1 MKQLFIKISITAV
14 ALFVAVSTFAQ
25 TAGTLTFIYTP
36 TSHTCYTGSKNV
48 LAVWVQTS
56 TGTFV
61 KTRIRNAGGGTNDHL
76 PTWAVNS
83 GGTAGNCMA
92 AACNVTGAATTG
104 ATLTSFTTKNI
115 TWDGTDVTGAVV
127 ADGTYKITIQSTW
140 NHGGTGTATRSFT
153 FVKGT
158 SSDVQAPAN
167 DANFTN
173 ITLYWNPASA
183 VGVEENE
190 LTTATI
196 YPNPST
202 DGLFNVDYVNANS
215 IKVVNLVGMTIMEE
229 KLDAQSGSKSIDL
242 SSFTNGIYLVSV
254 TNGVKTTEYKI
265 ALEK

>member
-1 MKQLFIKISITAV
+1 MKLLILKISSTAF
-14 ALFVAVSTFAQ
+14 ALFLSVTAFSQ

-61 KTRIRNAGGGTNDHL
+61 KTRIRNAGSGTNDHL

-83 GGTAGNCMA
+83 GGSAGNCMA

-104 ATLTSFTTKNI
+104 ATLSSFTTKNI
-115 TWDGTDVTGAVV
+115 TWDGTDVTGTVV

-153 FVKGT
+153 FTKGP

-173 ITLYWNPASA
+173 MTLHWNPASA
-183 VGVEENE
+183 AGVEENE
-190 LTTATI
+190 LASATI

-202 DGLFNVDYVNANS
+202 DGLFNVEYVNATA

-229 KLDAQSGSKSIDL
+229 NLDTQSGTKSIDL
-242 SSFTNGIYLVSV
+242 SSYTNGIYLVSV
-254 TNGVKTTEYKI
+254 SNGAKTAEYKI
-265 ALEK
+265 VLDK

>member
-1 MKQLFIKISITAV
+1 MKQLFIKISSTLF
-14 ALFVAVSTFAQ
+14 ALFVAFSTYAQ

-36 TSHTCYTGSKNV
+36 TSHTCYTGLKNV

-56 TGTFV
+56 SGAFV
-61 KTRIRNAGGGTNDHL
+61 KTRIRNAGSGTNDHL

-83 GGTAGNCMA
+83 GGAANNCMA

-104 ATLTSFTTKNI
+104 ATLSGFATKNI
-115 TWDGTDVTGAVV
+115 TWDGTDVTGAIV

-140 NHGGTGTATRSFT
+140 NHTGSGTATRSFT

-183 VGVEENE
+183 AGVEENE
-190 LTTATI
+190 LATATI
-196 YPNPST
+196 YPNPTT

-229 KLDAQSGSKSIDL
+229 KLDSQSGTKNIDL
-242 SSFTNGIYLVSV
+242 SGFTNGIYIVSLS
-254 TNGVKTTEYKI
+254 NGVKTSEYKI
-265 ALEK
+265 VLDK